1 MQMCTAYISCI
12 HAGLAGCLF
21 IESTP
26 TALDAL
32 VGACQEY
39 YTKFLNQ
46 LRYNVDTEA
55 LTGHTGFQVLIHIPA
70 FTHLYRCVILYL
82 DIGDR

>member
-1 MQMCTAYISCI
+1 MCTAYISCI

-55 LTGHTGFQVLIHIPA
+55 LTSHTGFQVLLHIPA
-70 FTHLYRCVILYL
+70 FTHLYRCVTYCI
-82 DIGDR
+82 